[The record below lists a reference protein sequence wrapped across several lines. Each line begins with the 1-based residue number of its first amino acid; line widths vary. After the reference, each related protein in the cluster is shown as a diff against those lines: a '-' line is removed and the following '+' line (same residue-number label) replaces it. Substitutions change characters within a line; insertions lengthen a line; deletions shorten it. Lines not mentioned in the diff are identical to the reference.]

1 MGQMGL
7 ILLIA
12 IAFVAIVLVLI
23 SNLNKPY
30 YKLVRLTKKM
40 SVDINNEKASEFISL
55 LMSIK
60 SMPNR
65 PSYWDSIGRALKLV
79 EQSADVDAEIKE
91 KLRTLLL
98 GLGIQRFQEVQKIS
112 TTKLV

>member
-1 MGQMGL
+1 MGQLGL
-7 ILLIA
+7 FWLIA
-12 IAFVAIVLVLI
+12 IACAVIVLVLI
-23 SNLNKPY
+23 SNLNQPY

-40 SVDINNEKASEFISL
+40 PLEINNEKASQFISL

-65 PSYWDSIGRALKLV
+65 PSYWDSIRRALKLV

-91 KLRTLLL
+91 KLRTLLI
-98 GLGIQRFQEVQKIS
+98 GLGIQRYQEVQKIS
-112 TTKLV
+112 

>member
-7 ILLIA
+7 ICLIG
-12 IAFVAIVLVLI
+12 IACAFIVIWLI

-30 YKLVRLTKKM
+30 YKLVRLTKNM
-40 SVDINNEKASEFISL
+40 TLDINNEKASQFISL

-65 PSYWDSIGRALKLV
+65 SSYWDSICRALKLV
-79 EQSADVDAEIKE
+79 EQSPDVDTEIKD
-91 KLRTLLL
+91 KLRTLLQ
-98 GLGIQRFQEVQKIS
+98 GLGIHRFQETQKIS
-112 TTKLV
+112 

>member
-7 ILLIA
+7 IWLIA
-12 IAFVAIVLVLI
+12 IACVVIVLVLI

-40 SVDINNEKASEFISL
+40 PPEINNEKASQFICL

-65 PSYWDSIGRALKLV
+65 PTYWDSIRRALKLV

-91 KLRTLLL
+91 KLRTLLI
-98 GLGIQRFQEVQKIS
+98 GLGIQRYQEVQKIS
-112 TTKLV
+112 